1 MSTVDDWL
9 ALHRLANQD
18 LTDWLK
24 ACERPQTLSGLRG
37 LRMASASMVIMFKP
51 LPMSCRNKNC
61 LALSKALSCQLF
73 TSCWACPGPS
83 FVTRS
88 REAGGPYTPTPKA
101 GRMRVGMIARRRS
114 TCGCIMSTAVSSPL
128 SVAHE
133 FVHVLQPCKL
143 KRVPAPQCCEKRVPS
158 GELALMGFED
168 PVCRIDASSIPAYL
182 APGKSILLWRRWA
195 AACGGPG
202 QPNQAYRYAINY
214 PLARAAALALGNG
227 ASRPLVDRCHAL
239 IRD

>member
-9 ALHRLANQD
+9 ALHRLVNQD

-24 ACERPQTLSGLRG
+24 ACERTTDVVGLEG
-37 LRMASASMVIMFKP
+37 SEDGEASMVIMFKP

-101 GRMRVGMIARRRS
+101 GRMRVGMIARGRS
-114 TCGCIMSTAVSSPL
+114 TCGCIMSMAVSNL
-128 SVAHE
+128 
-133 FVHVLQPCKL
+133 
-143 KRVPAPQCCEKRVPS
+143 
-158 GELALMGFED
+158 
-168 PVCRIDASSIPAYL
+168 
-182 APGKSILLWRRWA
+182 
-195 AACGGPG
+195 
-202 QPNQAYRYAINY
+202 
-214 PLARAAALALGNG
+214 
-227 ASRPLVDRCHAL
+227 
-239 IRD
+239 